1 MSAGGHVLR
10 ITRIDVTRMVRKRTG
25 KRTLGSVT
33 GLLMFGVLILVA
45 TVGGAWGGRAIGRA
59 LASGSLEFDPAGA
72 ASAARGLVG
81 VFWVIGVAMFALRSV
96 GQRGTLTNAEGIL
109 TVVPTREAYVGIVL
123 AEYVYFLLWTLVPAA
138 GIGVGLALGSDA
150 LWPAVGLPLLMVCG
164 GLTLSATGY
173 LVGLGIRHVITR
185 FPFVARH
192 RSGLV
197 VLAFVVYFVAIFT
210 GGLNQVVVNLFDP
223 VAASPLGWYGDLA
236 ALGLPGV
243 ASQATY
249 ALGAVG
255 VTAVL
260 APLVILAGI
269 RVAERH
275 WFADPALA
283 GEVDS
288 DSDADADP
296 SSAERGAAGD
306 ADDAAFHGSP
316 DRLGAALEGV
326 LSRPTAAL
334 VTLAWRRA
342 IRAPLKLLYAAY
354 PLLFL
359 VGVIAD
365 IFQTGQVPAYLPYG
379 LVVFVAWAAGVV
391 FTLNPLGDQGSV
403 LPATVLSAV
412 TGHRFVAAHVFAGL
426 VVAVPAGTVLVAAA
440 GLLSPLELER
450 VALLTAVAPVAMV
463 VAGTLSV
470 GIGTAFPRFEATNVT
485 RSMEAVVPSP
495 WAFVLYSLHLVLTA
509 AAVGVVVEPAVRSL
523 AASLLSLLLS
533 TVLSRFTLSPERLYV
548 VCATLLVVLLVLPP
562 LSYRYAVRTF
572 DEYVLA

>member
-1 MSAGGHVLR
+1 MSTAGHALR
-10 ITRIDVTRMVRKRTG
+10 IARVDVTRTVRKRTG
-25 KRTLGSVT
+25 KWTLGNVAGILLF
-33 GLLMFGVLILVA
+33 GLLIVVA
-45 TVGGAWGGRAIGRA
+45 TGGGVWGGRAVGRA
-59 LASGSLEFDPAGA
+59 LASGSLEFEPAGA
-72 ASAARGLVG
+72 ARAARGLVG
-81 VFWVIGVAMFALRSV
+81 VFWVIGVAIFALRSV

-123 AEYVYFLLWTLVPAA
+123 AEYAYLLLWTLVPAT
-138 GIGVGLALGSDA
+138 GVGVGLALGSET
-150 LWPAVGLPLLMVCG
+150 LWPAIGLPLLLLCG

-173 LVGLGIRHVITR
+173 LVGLGVRHVITR

-236 ALGLPGV
+236 ALGLPAVG
-243 ASQATY
+243 ATATY
-249 ALGAVG
+249 AVGAVG

-260 APLVILAGI
+260 TSFVMLAGI
-269 RVAERH
+269 RVAGQH

-283 GEVDS
+283 GEGESDS
-288 DSDADADP
+288 DSDPDP
-296 SSAERGAAGD
+296 ASAEGTTAGEADGA
-306 ADDAAFHGSP
+306 HTNETP
-316 DRLGAALEGV
+316 DRLGTALEGV

-359 VGVIAD
+359 VGVVAD

-412 TGHRFVAAHVFAGL
+412 TGRRFVVAHVFAGL
-426 VVAVPAGTVLVAAA
+426 VVAVPVGTVLVAAA
-440 GLLSPLELER
+440 GLLSPIAPER
-450 VALLTAVAPVAMV
+450 VALLVAVTPVAMV
-463 VAGTLSV
+463 VASALSV

-495 WAFVLYSLHLVLTA
+495 WAFVLFSLHLVLTA
-509 AAVGVVVEPAVRSL
+509 AALGVVAESTVRSL

-533 TVLSRFTLSPERLYV
+533 TALSGFSISPERLYV
-548 VCATLLVVLLVLPP
+548 VCVGLLVVLLVLPP

>member
-1 MSAGGHVLR
+1 MSAGGHALR

-25 KRTLGSVT
+25 KRTLGSVA
-33 GLLMFGVLILVA
+33 GLLMFGVLLLVT

-138 GIGVGLALGSDA
+138 GIGVGLTLGSDA

-173 LVGLGIRHVITR
+173 LVGLGIRHVVTR

-192 RSGLV
+192 KSGLV
-197 VLAFVVYFVAIFT
+197 VLAFLVYFVAIFT

-243 ASQATY
+243 ATQATY
-249 ALGAVG
+249 AVGAVG

-283 GEVDS
+283 GEGDS
-288 DSDADADP
+288 DSDADP
-296 SSAERGAAGD
+296 SSAGGAAGD
-306 ADDAAFHGSP
+306 AGEAAFHGSP

-359 VGVIAD
+359 VGVVAD

-379 LVVFVAWAAGVV
+379 LVVFVAWAGGVV

-426 VVAVPAGTVLVAAA
+426 VVAVPVGTVLVAAA
-440 GLLSPLELER
+440 GLLSPLALER
-450 VALLTAVAPVAMV
+450 IALLTAVAPVAMV
-463 VAGTLSV
+463 VAGALSV

-495 WAFVLYSLHLVLTA
+495 WAFVLFSLHLVLTA

-533 TVLSRFTLSPERLYV
+533 TVLSGFTISPERLYV
-548 VCATLLVVLLVLPP
+548 VCVGLLVVLLVVPP

>member
-1 MSAGGHVLR
+1 MSAAGHALR
-10 ITRIDVTRMVRKRTG
+10 IARVDVTRMVRKRTG
-25 KRTLGSVT
+25 EWTLGSVV
-33 GLLMFGVLILVA
+33 GVLMFGVLILVA
-45 TVGGAWGGRAIGRA
+45 TAGGAWGGRAVGRA
-59 LASGSLEFDPAGA
+59 LASGSLEFDPVGA
-72 ASAARGLVG
+72 ASAARGLIG

-123 AEYVYFLLWTLVPAA
+123 AEYIYFLLWTLVPAA
-138 GIGVGLALGSDA
+138 GIGVGLAVGSGA
-150 LWPAVGLPLLMVCG
+150 LWPAIGLPLLMLCG
-164 GLTLSATGY
+164 GLTLTATGY

-192 RSGLV
+192 KSGLV

-243 ASQATY
+243 ATETSY
-249 ALGAVG
+249 AVGAVST
-255 VTAVL
+255 TA
-260 APLVILAGI
+260 ILAAFVTLTGI

-283 GEVDS
+283 GEGDS
-288 DSDADADP
+288 DSDP
-296 SSAERGAAGD
+296 TPAEGAIAGD
-306 ADDAAFHGSP
+306 ADANVREAP
-316 DRLGAALEGV
+316 DPLGMALEGV

-359 VGVIAD
+359 VGVVAD

-426 VVAVPAGTVLVAAA
+426 VVAVPVGTVLVAVA
-440 GLLSPLELER
+440 GLLSPLAPER
-450 VALLTAVAPVAMV
+450 VALLVAVAPVAMV
-463 VAGTLSV
+463 VASALSV

-495 WAFVLYSLHLVLTA
+495 WAFVLFSLHLVLTA
-509 AAVGVVVEPAVRSL
+509 AAVGVVVESAVRSL
-523 AASLLSLLLS
+523 AAGLLSLLLS
-533 TVLSRFTLSPERLYV
+533 TVLSGFTISPERLYV
-548 VCATLLVVLLVLPP
+548 VCAGLLVVLLVLPL

>member
-1 MSAGGHVLR
+1 MSATGHALR
-10 ITRIDVTRMVRKRTG
+10 IARVDVTRMVRKRTAEW
-25 KRTLGSVT
+25 TLGSVV
-33 GLLMFGVLILVA
+33 GVLMFGLVALLA
-45 TVGGAWGGRAIGRA
+45 TVGGAWGGRAVGRA

-72 ASAARGLVG
+72 ASAARGLIG
-81 VFWVIGVAMFALRSV
+81 VFWVIGVAIFALRSV

-123 AEYVYFLLWTLVPAA
+123 AEYAYLLLWTLVPAT
-138 GIGVGLALGSDA
+138 GVGVGLALGSET
-150 LWPAVGLPLLMVCG
+150 LWPALGLPLLVLCG

-173 LVGLGIRHVITR
+173 LVGLGVRHVITR

-192 RSGLV
+192 KSGLV

-236 ALGLPGV
+236 TLGLPGV
-243 ASQATY
+243 GTTATY
-249 ALGAVG
+249 AVGAVG
-255 VTAVL
+255 VTVVL
-260 APLVILAGI
+260 TSFVTLAGI
-269 RVAERH
+269 RVAEQH

-283 GEVDS
+283 GEDDADSDPTSAEGTVAGEVDS
-288 DSDADADP
+288 HAR
-296 SSAERGAAGD
+296 ET
-306 ADDAAFHGSP
+306 P
-316 DRLGAALEGV
+316 DRLGVALEGV

-359 VGVIAD
+359 VGVVAD

-412 TGHRFVAAHVFAGL
+412 TGRRFVAAHVLAGL
-426 VVAVPAGTVLVAAA
+426 VVAVPVGTALVAAT
-440 GLLSPLELER
+440 GFLSPLAPER
-450 VALLTAVAPVAMV
+450 VALLVAAAPVAMV
-463 VAGTLSV
+463 VASALSV

-495 WAFVLYSLHLVLTA
+495 WAFVLFSLHLVLTA
-509 AAVGVVVEPAVRSL
+509 AAVGIVAESAVRSL

-533 TVLSRFTLSPERLYV
+533 TVLSGFTLSPDRLYV
-548 VCATLLVVLLVLPP
+548 VCVGLLVVLLVLPP

>member
-1 MSAGGHVLR
+1 MSAARHTLR
-10 ITRIDVTRMVRKRTG
+10 IARVDVTRMVRKRTG
-25 KRTLGSVT
+25 EWTLGSVV
-33 GLLMFGVLILVA
+33 GALMFGLVVLLA
-45 TVGGAWGGRAIGRA
+45 TVGGAWGGRVLGRA
-59 LASGSLEFDPAGA
+59 IASGSLEFDPTAA
-72 ASAARGLVG
+72 ASAARGLIG

-138 GIGVGLALGSDA
+138 GIGVGLAVGSEA
-150 LWPAVGLPLLMVCG
+150 PWPAIGLPLLMLCG

-185 FPFVARH
+185 VPFVARH
-192 RSGLV
+192 KSGLV
-197 VLAFVVYFVAIFT
+197 VLAFLVYFVAIFT
-210 GGLNQVVVNLFDP
+210 GRLNQVVVNLFDP

-243 ASQATY
+243 AAETTY

-255 VTAVL
+255 MTAVL
-260 APLVILAGI
+260 AALVTLTGI

-283 GEVDS
+283 GEGNP
-288 DSDADADP
+288 DSDADTDADP
-296 SSAERGAAGD
+296 TSIEG
-306 ADDAAFHGSP
+306 DDAAIHETPG
-316 DRLGAALEGV
+316 RLEAALGGP

-359 VGVIAD
+359 VGVVAD
-365 IFQTGQVPAYLPYG
+365 IFQTGEVPAYLPYG

-412 TGHRFVAAHVFAGL
+412 TGRRFVAAHVFAGL
-426 VVAVPAGTVLVAAA
+426 VVAVPIGTVLVAAT
-440 GLLSPLELER
+440 GLLSSLAPER
-450 VALLTAVAPVAMV
+450 VALLVAVAPVAMV
-463 VAGTLSV
+463 VASALSV

-495 WAFVLYSLHLVLTA
+495 WAFVLFSLHLVLTA
-509 AAVGVVVEPAVRSL
+509 AAVAVVVEPAVRSP
-523 AASLLSLLLS
+523 AASLLSFLLS
-533 TVLSRFTLSPERLYV
+533 TVLSGFTLSPDRLYV
-548 VCATLLVVLLVLPP
+548 VCAGLLVVLLVLPL